1 MINTSYLNQMIN
13 GLDKWLQSIQFCYM
27 ECNYVPEKLLMN
39 NHHLN
44 VILRTF
50 FRLFP
55 INIRGDKKGDTYPL
69 TPQANVALLKAYNLS
84 KNKKVIQI
92 LLKRIRKLR
101 STKTKHFALKQGIKI
116 SISLYENDKDDPTP
130 LNTVWFGQFLL
141 EEQTGIFSKQNKK
154 KLLLSISDYLIE
166 ELGYNDHYSEGVYF
180 YYGPT
185 LKKEIYNASALISAF
200 LLRVGHLY
208 DIQLYKTLGERG
220 IQYIVNKQND
230 DGSWFYASPPERK
243 SIDCFHQSYI
253 LQALCIA
260 KDYLPF
266 DISISI
272 EKGTRYYRQSLF
284 KMRGDLIIPIRYDK
298 RYLPRNTWLFQSVDG
313 RDIAEALVFFSKYSY
328 DETMINGLLSY
339 LHKEFYDKKT
349 GAFASEILIWGKNKI
364 PYIEFQAWFLY
375 SLETVSSYIKKD
387 TV

>member
-27 ECNYVPEKLLMN
+27 ECNYVPEKLLTN

-154 KLLLSISDYLIE
+154 KLK
-166 ELGYNDHYSEGVYF
+166 H
-180 YYGPT
+180 
-185 LKKEIYNASALISAF
+185 
-200 LLRVGHLY
+200 
-208 DIQLYKTLGERG
+208 
-220 IQYIVNKQND
+220 
-230 DGSWFYASPPERK
+230 
-243 SIDCFHQSYI
+243 
-253 LQALCIA
+253 
-260 KDYLPF
+260 
-266 DISISI
+266 
-272 EKGTRYYRQSLF
+272 
-284 KMRGDLIIPIRYDK
+284 
-298 RYLPRNTWLFQSVDG
+298 
-313 RDIAEALVFFSKYSY
+313 FF
-328 DETMINGLLSY
+328 
-339 LHKEFYDKKT
+339 
-349 GAFASEILIWGKNKI
+349 
-364 PYIEFQAWFLY
+364 
-375 SLETVSSYIKKD
+375 
-387 TV
+387 